1 MLTSESPAAKGYAL
15 WLVPGQPA
23 FSILASAISRL
34 SREHSTPRFGPHI
47 TLLGRIVLPEAKALA
62 KSASLASILE
72 PFRFQLGN
80 IGFLDENFRCL
91 FITVVADHHISSAC
105 RTACRTFTRHGAPYM
120 PHMSLVYGRLP
131 PETKQK
137 LATDFSWLSGRAFRV
152 HQLMLWRVDGPVCQ
166 WKPVKT
172 FDLR

>member
-23 FSILASAISRL
+23 FSILASTISRL
-34 SREHSTPRFGPHI
+34 SREHSTPQFGPHI

-72 PFRFQLGN
+72 PFRFELGE

-91 FITVVADHHISSAC
+91 FVTVVAGHAIS
-105 RTACRTFTRHGAPYM
+105 RTYRAACRTFTRQNAPYM
-120 PHMSLVYGRLP
+120 PHMSLVYGKLP

-137 LATDFSWLSGRAFRV
+137 MATDLSWLSGRAFPV
-152 HQLMLWRVDGPVCQ
+152 HQLMLWRVDGPVRQ